1 MNLTPGQ
8 VERHTGKYSHTSVRC
23 ERHLYQNEL
32 VERRLSSS
40 QLVKHLQPFTYLVL
54 RSSRSAEE
62 SFGRIKLLNESVE
75 TFQVGPHGERHL
87 EMRRHT
93 TVALKGQK
101 GEPLSDTWIE
111 KRLFFFKKKWKKMH

>member
-1 MNLTPGQ
+1 M
-8 VERHTGKYSHTSVRC
+8 
-23 ERHLYQNEL
+23 
-32 VERRLSSS
+32 
-40 QLVKHLQPFTYLVL
+40 YLVF

-87 EMRRHT
+87 GMRRHT

-101 GEPLSDTWIE
+101 GRESYRHFDWENDIFFYVEEDALN
-111 KRLFFFKKKWKKMH
+111 KRKNKEHTGL